1 MPTFLASVITDR
13 TDSYTEA
20 INAAATYAIDNLET
34 FQLLGSVLW
43 CRIALLFE
51 QHLADN
57 LETNNITNKDLT
69 SASSRIHELFMSQ
82 EYRKDLKTAFGVKE
96 LNDR

>member
-13 TDSYTEA
+13 TDSYNEA